1 MRNCFIFVVFLYL
14 HVLPVVI
21 KKKVWRKLIP
31 IPFPNYLQVV
41 FFLNFVVDVPDY
53 CKAHPDDVLPDPF
66 NCGQYF
72 NCSIEDTIMLRSRT
86 PNSIGVFR
94 MECTYPAL
102 FESSSRQC
110 KHFENVQCENRPE
123 PQAPCKYI
131 ICLVSLNFFNYFKN
145 NNSSLYSKENW
156 TNKIWRTQSS
166 FSFLSNIYNIKNT
179 SFCMFWHFLL
189 IMYDTCYTKMNL
201 LQWFHIL
208 LI

>member
-1 MRNCFIFVVFLYL
+1 M
-14 HVLPVVI
+14 
-21 KKKVWRKLIP
+21 
-31 IPFPNYLQVV
+31 V

-131 ICLVSLNFFNYFKN
+131 ICLASLNFFNYYKN
-145 NNSSLYSKENW
+145 INSSLYSKEN
-156 TNKIWRTQSS
+156 
-166 FSFLSNIYNIKNT
+166 
-179 SFCMFWHFLL
+179 
-189 IMYDTCYTKMNL
+189 
-201 LQWFHIL
+201 
-208 LI
+208 

>member
-31 IPFPNYLQVV
+31 IPFPNCLQVV

-131 ICLVSLNFFNYFKN
+131 ICLVSLNFSIILRILILVCIPK
-145 NNSSLYSKENW
+145 
-156 TNKIWRTQSS
+156 KIEQIKYEEHSHPLV
-166 FSFLSNIYNIKNT
+166 FLSNIYNIKNT

>member
-1 MRNCFIFVVFLYL
+1 M
-14 HVLPVVI
+14 
-21 KKKVWRKLIP
+21 
-31 IPFPNYLQVV
+31 V

-131 ICLVSLNFFNYFKN
+131 ICLVSLNFSIILRILILVCIPKKIEQIKYEEH
-145 NNSSLYSKENW
+145 SLPLV
-156 TNKIWRTQSS
+156 
-166 FSFLSNIYNIKNT
+166 FLSNIYNIKNT
-179 SFCMFWHFLL
+179 V
-189 IMYDTCYTKMNL
+189 
-201 LQWFHIL
+201 IL
-208 LI
+208 LYVLAFFTYYV

>member
-1 MRNCFIFVVFLYL
+1 MRNCFIFVIFLYL
-14 HVLPVVI
+14 HVLLVVI
-21 KKKVWRKLIP
+21 KKKSDANCKFHFQTVYKM
-31 IPFPNYLQVV
+31 V

-145 NNSSLYSKENW
+145 INSSLYSKEN
-156 TNKIWRTQSS
+156 
-166 FSFLSNIYNIKNT
+166 
-179 SFCMFWHFLL
+179 
-189 IMYDTCYTKMNL
+189 
-201 LQWFHIL
+201 
-208 LI
+208 

>member
-110 KHFENVQCENRPE
+110 KHFENVECENRPE

-166 FSFLSNIYNIKNT
+166 FSIFIK
-179 SFCMFWHFLL
+179 
-189 IMYDTCYTKMNL
+189 
-201 LQWFHIL
+201 HI
-208 LI
+208 